1 MRRLS
6 MEPIGIFI
14 LAMVCQFYS
23 CAQNVSDSVEQMQ
36 YASIAGEEYLEGE
49 KIDTNLNDRVYF
61 DFDKSILDAEDKN
74 LLEQYLPLIKRA
86 KVVRLEGHCDERGTR
101 EYNLALGERRALE
114 VRDFLIVKGVSGKK
128 IRVVSFGEEKPVRNA
143 SNEKAWSENRRVE
156 ISLY

>member
-1 MRRLS
+1 MRRLF

-49 KIDTNLNDRVYF
+49 KIDTNLNDKVYF

>member
-1 MRRLS
+1 

-49 KIDTNLNDRVYF
+49 KIDTNLNDKVYF

>member
-49 KIDTNLNDRVYF
+49 KIDTNLNDKVYF

-128 IRVVSFGEEKPVRNA
+128 IRVVSFGEEKPVRSA
-143 SNEKAWSENRRVE
+143 SNEKAWAENRRVE